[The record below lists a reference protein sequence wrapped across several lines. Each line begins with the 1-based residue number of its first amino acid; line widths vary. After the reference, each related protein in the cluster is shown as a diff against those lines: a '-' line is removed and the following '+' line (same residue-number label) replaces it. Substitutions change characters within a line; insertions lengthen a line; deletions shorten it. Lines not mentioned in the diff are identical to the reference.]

1 MKELI
6 LVGFGGFIGS
16 VIRYYSGTLAS
27 EIAPSANFPFG
38 TLAINTAGCFAIGL
52 IFGLTEK
59 YSYMAPQIRLLV
71 ITGILGG
78 FTTFSAFGLET
89 VSLAMKGHLL
99 HAGLYICL
107 SVALGL
113 ISVWCGLHLVK

>member
-1 MKELI
+1 MKEII

-16 VIRYYSGTLAS
+16 VLRYYSGTLAS
-27 EIAPSANFPFG
+27 EIASSSNFPFG

-59 YSYMAPQIRLLV
+59 YTYLSPQIRLLV
-71 ITGILGG
+71 ITGLLGG

-89 VSLAMKGHLL
+89 VSLVMKGYLL
-99 HAGLYICL
+99 NAGLYICL
-107 SVALGL
+107 SVTFGL
-113 ISVWCGLHLVK
+113 LSVWCGLHLVK

>member
-1 MKELI
+1 MKEII

-27 EIAPSANFPFG
+27 ELAPSTNFPYG

-59 YSYMAPQIRLLV
+59 YTYMSPQIRLLV
-71 ITGILGG
+71 ITGLLGG

-89 VSLAMKGHLL
+89 VSLVMKGYLL
-99 HAGLYICL
+99 NACLYIFL

-113 ISVWCGLHLVK
+113 LSVWCGLHLVK